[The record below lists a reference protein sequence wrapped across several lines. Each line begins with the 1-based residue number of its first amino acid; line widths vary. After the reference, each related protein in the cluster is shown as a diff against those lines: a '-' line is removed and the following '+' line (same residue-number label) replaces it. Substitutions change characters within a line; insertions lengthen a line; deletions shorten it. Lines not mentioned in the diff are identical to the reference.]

1 MKMDLTR
8 RESLAFGASLLAC
21 TAAQAAGA
29 GGAAS
34 LNQDA
39 KRKGRRFGSAV
50 GLGWPGRIGGAFA
63 DPDYRRI
70 VAAQCGLIV
79 PENELKGGWVRGR
92 PTGFDFSGAD
102 RLLAWAE
109 SQGLAMRGHNLV
121 WHHPK
126 WWPDWVTQHNFG
138 AHPAAEAARMLKE
151 HIDTVCRRYGARIR
165 SWDVVNEAVDAH
177 D

>member
-8 RESLAFGASLLAC
+8 RESLAFGATLLGGA
-21 TAAQAAGA
+21 AAQAAGVR
-29 GGAAS
+29 GAES

-63 DPDYRRI
+63 DPNYRRI
-70 VAAQCGLIV
+70 VAAESGPIV
-79 PENELKGGWVRGR
+79 PENELKWGWLRGR

-109 SQGLAMRGHNLV
+109 SHGLAMRGHNLV
-121 WHHPK
+121 W
-126 WWPDWVTQHNFG
+126 
-138 AHPAAEAARMLKE
+138 
-151 HIDTVCRRYGARIR
+151 
-165 SWDVVNEAVDAH
+165 
-177 D
+177 